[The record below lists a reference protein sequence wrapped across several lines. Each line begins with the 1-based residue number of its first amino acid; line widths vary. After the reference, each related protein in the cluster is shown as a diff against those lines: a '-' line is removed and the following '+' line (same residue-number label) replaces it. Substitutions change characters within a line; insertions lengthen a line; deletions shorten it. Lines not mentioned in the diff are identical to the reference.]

1 MGRVLKILGALLL
14 LCIAFV
20 AITVGAVLFLTQDTA
35 KAGDDFMKAIQE
47 HRLDDAYAMLY
58 GEALDDISSDEF
70 TDAFAEREL
79 TSWNF
84 NSRNVNNDQGELTG
98 TAVVDGDTFMPDP
111 RKSGRWREVHSESHP
126 AEGDTPAFHFITL
139 EPA

>member
-1 MGRVLKILGALLL
+1 MGRVLKILGGLLL

-47 HRLDDAYAMLY
+47 YRLDDAYAMLY

-70 TDAFAEREL
+70 ADAFAEREL

-98 TAVVDGDTFMPDP
+98 TAVVDGDTFNVGLVLQKVDDAWLII
-111 RKSGRWREVHSESHP
+111 GYN
-126 AEGDTPAFHFITL
+126 F
-139 EPA
+139 EPADSEED